1 MEILSWSLIFIS
13 GVLSTLGVKK
23 IIKDINR
30 KKEKK
35 DIDNQ
40 FSQLLSNIKIDKVKF
55 KNRVNN
61 TVYLETKLNDYG
73 DVNIIY
79 FMDSGDIAIFK
90 GSKCIF
96 HPDTV
101 DISMKNNI
109 TELIVRKYNKDIN
122 DIVEVLGF
130 VFYRREFEKSFNI
143 DLESDKNKPSDFK
156 EELNFK
162 EESDIDKILKKNN
175 KKFDID
181 EILDKI
187 NKFGIEKLTDDEKNF
202 LKKYKN

>member
-1 MEILSWSLIFIS
+1 MAILIGLVFIS
-13 GVLSTLGVKK
+13 GILCTLLVEY
-23 IIKDINR
+23 IIKNINK

-40 FSQLLSNIKIDKVKF
+40 FSQILSNIKVDKAKY

-101 DISMKNNI
+101 DIIIRNNI
-109 TELIVRKYNKDIN
+109 TDLITKKYNKDIN
-122 DIVEVLGF
+122 DTVEVLGF
-130 VFYRREFEKSFNI
+130 VFYRAEFEKTFNI
-143 DLESDKNKPSDFK
+143 DLDLESDKNKQSIV
-156 EELNFK
+156 K
-162 EESDIDKILKKNN
+162 EESDIDKILNKN
-175 KKFDID
+175 KKRFDID

-187 NKFGIEKLTDDEKNF
+187 NKVGIEKLTDDEKNF

>member
-1 MEILSWSLIFIS
+1 MAILIGLVFIS
-13 GVLSTLGVKK
+13 GILCTLLVEY
-23 IIKDINR
+23 IIKSINK

-40 FSQLLSNIKIDKVKF
+40 FSQILSNIKVDKAKF

-90 GSKCIF
+90 GGKCIF

-101 DISMKNNI
+101 DIIIRKNI
-109 TELIVRKYNKDIN
+109 TELITKKYDKDIN
-122 DIVEVLGF
+122 DTVEVLGF
-130 VFYRREFEKSFNI
+130 VFYRGEFEKTFNI
-143 DLESDKNKPSDFK
+143 DLDLEKNKQSDV
-156 EELNFK
+156 K
-162 EESDIDKILKKNN
+162 EESDIDKILNKN
-175 KKFDID
+175 KKRFDID

-187 NKFGIEKLTDDEKNF
+187 NKVGIEKLTDDEKNF

>member
-1 MEILSWSLIFIS
+1 MEILIGLVFIS
-13 GVLSTLGVKK
+13 GILCTLLVEYITKN
-23 IIKDINR
+23 INR

-40 FSQLLSNIKIDKVKF
+40 FSQLLTNIKIDKVKF

-122 DIVEVLGF
+122 DVVEVLGF

-143 DLESDKNKPSDFK
+143 DLESDKNKPS
-156 EELNFK
+156 ESNFK

-175 KKFDID
+175 NKFDID

>member
-1 MEILSWSLIFIS
+1 MEILIGVVFIS
-13 GVLSTLGVKK
+13 GILCTLLVEYITKN
-23 IIKDINR
+23 INR

-40 FSQLLSNIKIDKVKF
+40 FSQLLTNIKVDKVKF

-122 DIVEVLGF
+122 DVVEVLGF

-143 DLESDKNKPSDFK
+143 DLESDKNKPS
-156 EELNFK
+156 ESNFK

-175 KKFDID
+175 NKFDID

>member
-1 MEILSWSLIFIS
+1 MEILIGVVFIS
-13 GVLSTLGVKK
+13 GILCTLLVEYITKN
-23 IIKDINR
+23 INR

-40 FSQLLSNIKIDKVKF
+40 FSQLLTNIKVDKVKF

-122 DIVEVLGF
+122 DVVEVLGF

-143 DLESDKNKPSDFK
+143 DLDLESDKNKQSIV
-156 EELNFK
+156 K
-162 EESDIDKILKKNN
+162 EESDIDKIVNKNK

>member
-1 MEILSWSLIFIS
+1 MEILIGLVFIS
-13 GVLSTLGVKK
+13 GILCTLLVEY
-23 IIKDINR
+23 IIKNINK

-40 FSQLLSNIKIDKVKF
+40 FSQILSNIKVDKAKF

-101 DISMKNNI
+101 DIIIRNNI
-109 TELIVRKYNKDIN
+109 TDLITKKYNKDIN
-122 DIVEVLGF
+122 DTVEVLGF
-130 VFYRREFEKSFNI
+130 VFYRAEFEKTFNI
-143 DLESDKNKPSDFK
+143 DLDLESDKNKQSIV
-156 EELNFK
+156 K
-162 EESDIDKILKKNN
+162 EESDIDKILNKN
-175 KKFDID
+175 KKRFDID

-187 NKFGIEKLTDDEKNF
+187 NKVGIEKLTDDEKNF